1 MSHRTSGVDFRRA
14 AGAGFGAIWLV
25 LALTGLAWPQ
35 AAPLQS
41 QTAPAAQPPQPAPEA
56 PAITPAEPQHRE
68 NPGLINELGKL
79 FAKPSLTL
87 PDMKSSGQA
96 IEDFNT
102 RAWDATKDAADAIS
116 RLAKSPG
123 VSGRVACP
131 VAING
136 APDCKVAAD
145 KLCQSKGFKEGR
157 SVDMDSAETCSAK
170 TLIPGRARQPGD
182 CRTDNYVTRA
192 ICQ

>member
-1 MSHRTSGVDFRRA
+1 MSHRTGGVGFRRA
-14 AGAGFGAIWLV
+14 ARAGFGAIWLV
-25 LALTGLAWPQ
+25 LALTGSAWPQ
-35 AAPLQS
+35 AAPPQP
-41 QTAPAAQPPQPAPEA
+41 QPAPAAQPSQTAPEA
-56 PAITPAEPQHRE
+56 PAEPQPRE

-79 FAKPSLTL
+79 FAKPSSML
-87 PDMKSSGQA
+87 PDMKSPGQA
-96 IEDFNT
+96 IEDFNA
-102 RAWDATKDAADAIS
+102 RAWDATKGAADAIS

-131 VAING
+131 VAANG

-170 TLIPGRARQPGD
+170 TLIPGRARRPGD
-182 CRTDNYVTRA
+182 CRTENYVTRA

>member
-1 MSHRTSGVDFRRA
+1 MSHRTSGVDFRRT

-35 AAPLQS
+35 AAPLQA
-41 QTAPAAQPPQPAPEA
+41 QTAPAAQPPQRAPEA
-56 PAITPAEPQHRE
+56 PVNAPAEPQHRE

-102 RAWDATKDAADAIS
+102 RAWDATKDAAGAIS

-131 VAING
+131 VAVNG

>member
-1 MSHRTSGVDFRRA
+1 LDFRRA
-14 AGAGFGAIWLV
+14 TRAGFGAIWLV
-25 LALTGLAWPQ
+25 LAMTGLVWPQ
-35 AAPLQS
+35 AAPPQS
-41 QTAPAAQPPQPAPEA
+41 PAAPAAQLAQPAPEA
-56 PAITPAEPQHRE
+56 PAEPQHRE

-79 FAKPSLTL
+79 FAKPSSML
-87 PDMKSSGQA
+87 PDMKGSGQA

-123 VSGRVACP
+123 VTGRMACP
-131 VAING
+131 VAANG
-136 APDCKVAAD
+136 APDCKAAAD

-182 CRTDNYVTRA
+182 CRTENYVTRA